1 MIPPHWPTPPQRRRR
16 GLGGLSDF
24 EANYAADSSFA
35 GGWNT
40 VQQQMMAENGIAAQ
54 ALSQA
59 GGNIAGMSTAQIAAL
74 KSVSPAGRAA
84 LQQLA
89 NQGISTASQLSS
101 QLSSNINEAKTQF
114 ENAYDQATQNLFA
127 DGSDAIDAAQQY
139 VQVGK
144 TVLGAIGPIQNLV
157 GAFQH
162 GSTGQQLDAFIG
174 AVMGIAATAGV
185 VSAGV
190 GALITAGVGL
200 AVEALSSA
208 GLIIPNGNT
217 ATPGDW
223 TLGGLQ
229 IFGAPVSP
237 GSLAWRRFP
246 SPVNPNDLGWFV
258 NTLAATYKSYEIQ
271 GVTGDIA
278 IGDLGIPCFWQ
289 QGPAPSAASSGG
301 TVSPTWNGI
310 APELTVDDDKRLI
323 DIAFPN
329 YYLIEADAAAPAA
342 AYAAALNKLEGAS
355 ALTLDSLSGCWAR
368 EFPTLDTPLGK
379 LLSNPAY
386 FLLGPVSSTAD
397 NYASMP
403 PLLQQG
409 SAFNCGFANALKGSW
424 EYGLNGLKPQADAAV
439 LGQYIDMWN
448 RTHVGPQI
456 ALAQSPLGPTYAS
469 MLVSE
474 VIDDGLFPQLV
485 NSDGLSLLINTGEAI
500 SELAAIQQAWS
511 WGKTAIV
518 ATGAATAAVAGSVVY
533 SFAQGEAASWA
544 LGKAWTWL
552 LKAFK

>member
-1 MIPPHWPTPPQRRRR
+1 
-16 GLGGLSDF
+16 
-24 EANYAADSSFA
+24 
-35 GGWNT
+35 
-40 VQQQMMAENGIAAQ
+40 MAVENGIAAQ

-59 GGNIAGMSTAQIAAL
+59 GGNIAGMTTSQIAAL
-74 KSVSPAGRAA
+74 KNVSAAGKSA

-101 QLSSNINEAKTQF
+101 QFSSNINEAKTQF

-139 VQVGK
+139 VQIGK
-144 TVLGAIGPIQNLV
+144 TVLGAIGPVENLV
-157 GAFQH
+157 SSFEH

-174 AVMGIAATAGV
+174 AVMGIAVTAGA

-200 AVEALSSA
+200 AVEALSAA
-208 GLIIPNGNT
+208 GLIIPNTNT

-223 TLGGLQ
+223 TLGDLQ
-229 IFGAPVSP
+229 IFGSPVAP
-237 GSLAWRRFP
+237 GSSAWRRFP
-246 SPVNPNDLGWFV
+246 LPTNPNDLGWFV
-258 NTLAATYKSYEIQ
+258 NTLPTAYKSYE
-271 GVTGDIA
+271 VLAVNGDIA
-278 IGDLGIPCFWQ
+278 IGVLGIPCFLL
-289 QGPAPSAASSGG
+289 QGAAPSAAHSGG

-310 APELTVDDDKRLI
+310 YPELTSGADERLVDL
-323 DIAFPN
+323 AFPN
-329 YYLIEADAAAPAA
+329 YYRIEADAAAPAA
-342 AYAAALNKLEGAS
+342 VYAATLNKLEGAS
-355 ALTLDSLSGCWAR
+355 ALTLDSLSGCLAR
-368 EFPTLDTPLGK
+368 AFPTLATPLSK

-386 FLLGPVSSTAD
+386 FLLGPVASTASD
-397 NYASMP
+397 YASMP

-424 EYGLNGLKPQADAAV
+424 EYGLNGLKPQTDASV

-456 ALAQSPLGPTYAS
+456 ALEQSPFGPTYAS

-474 VIDDGLFPQLV
+474 VIDGGLFPQLV

-500 SELAAIQQAWS
+500 SALATIQQSWS

-518 ATGAATAAVAGSVVY
+518 ATGAATTAVAGSVVY
-533 SFAQGEAASWA
+533 SLAQGEAANWA